1 MSFKSR
7 LSLYIILFTTILIV
21 IQQWIHAIPEDI
33 QWFFF
38 GSVLLLFGIP
48 HGALDHLID
57 QKIQESGKT
66 KFSHWRFHLKYMAT
80 IAAYI
85 LLWNFFPV
93 TSFVLFLLISAFH
106 FGETDLAIAGKSFS
120 TIFLHALYGT
130 LLLLIFL
137 FVYRDNAR
145 FFEKEIASFSR
156 LIETGFSWMQNP
168 YFEWVW
174 MGLFFVFIFVY
185 MVSMP
190 GQWQSLFMIAG
201 RLLFVYI
208 SSVYLPFPV
217 SFAIYFGLWH
227 SLLSLSNIKIFMS
240 DGERVEISWLQLLRK
255 AAPLAL
261 VSIAGLIVLAFIF
274 VQFYHTKF
282 YMLSLFVGVSV
293 LTLPHQH
300 IMSNMNK
307 LIRKQ

>member
-33 QWFFF
+33 QWLFF

-66 KFSHWRFHLKYMAT
+66 KFSHWRFHLKYIAT

-106 FGETDLAIAGKSFS
+106 FGETDLSIPSGSFQS
-120 TIFLHALYGT
+120 LFLQVLYGT

-137 FVYRDNAR
+137 FVYKNNAR
-145 FFEKEIASFSR
+145 LFESETKSFSAFIHSG
-156 LIETGFSWMQNP
+156 LSWMQHS
-168 YFEWVW
+168 FFIWIA
-174 MGLFFVFIFVY
+174 MFLFFAFTLVY
-185 MVSMP
+185 LFYMP
-190 GQWQSLFMIAG
+190 GQWQSLLMIVG
-201 RLLFVYI
+201 RLLFVYL
-208 SSVYLPFPV
+208 SAVFLPFPV

-227 SLLSLSNIKIFMS
+227 SLLSLSNIKTFMS
-240 DGERVEISWLQLLRK
+240 DGKSVEISWLQLLRK

-274 VQFYHTKF
+274 VQFYHTQF

-300 IMSNMNK
+300 IMSNMYK